1 MFIPKKGHK
10 MKLKRIGFFQE
21 LPYGSQNDLSIYD
34 IQKASLVDEDKI
46 LQYLQSAVLFVAAP
60 GVEKDVLSSSK
71 RIIGSVKIFTDGIWA
86 WPASLYYYLEN
97 YHIVLPE
104 EFLEYVRNKNY
115 MHIGLQDLVLS
126 DLELVN

>member
-1 MFIPKKGHK
+1 
-10 MKLKRIGFFQE
+10 MKLKRMGFFQE
-21 LPYGSQNDLSIYD
+21 LSYASQNDSSIHNM
-34 IQKASLVDEDKI
+34 QKASLVDEDKI
-46 LQYLQSAVLFVAAP
+46 LQYLQSAALFVASP

-71 RIIGSVKIFTDGIWA
+71 RGIGSVKIFTDGVWA

-104 EFLEYVRNKNY
+104 EFVEYVRNKNY

-126 DLELVN
+126 DLELLN